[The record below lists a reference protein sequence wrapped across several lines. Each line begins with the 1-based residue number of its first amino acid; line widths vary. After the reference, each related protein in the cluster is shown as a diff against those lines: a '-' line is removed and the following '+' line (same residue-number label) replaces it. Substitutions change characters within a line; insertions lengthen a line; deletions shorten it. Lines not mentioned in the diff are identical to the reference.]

1 MKKQTLWTSIS
12 TIAVLLLALT
22 IAQPVFA
29 AGGNVTLTVL
39 DSNNAPLNGVNI
51 YYNDYSNHWVL
62 LGTTAGGNPVMAS
75 FADGTYNFKA
85 IKDHSQQVASVVV
98 SGTGGYSFK
107 TDKYTVHVK
116 DSTTA
121 DFPGIAVAYNDYSN
135 HYLSMG
141 NTNSNG
147 NAFIELF
154 PGTYTFRA
162 TKDHSTAAGTGS
174 SNYVEFQTDEFTVHV
189 KHSNGDNFEGIAV
202 AYNDYSN
209 HYLSMG
215 TTDSGGNATIELFPG
230 DYKFR
235 ATKDHSTAVDTSSS
249 NYVEFQTA
257 LFTVHVKN
265 SGEADF
271 EGIAAAYNDYS
282 NHYLSMGNT
291 DGDGNASIELFPGTY
306 TFRATKDHTYDTGDL
321 TNDTAGTEATIE
333 FQTAEAIAYVKDC
346 NGTPLAGFKVTF
358 NDYSNHW
365 LNMGTTGVDGKASIE
380 LFPGTRTIRAWIDYT
395 YEVKDLTLTLTESS
409 VEFNPTKV
417 NWQYSGTVKY
427 NDYSNHW
434 KTMTSPFY
442 LFPGTYAFRFDGV
455 QQDITISGC
464 AMEGSVL
471 VINLKDSYGNGVA
484 GGTAHLGVG
493 GWPVI
498 GTTDANGVLLYF
510 HNSNLGNMRIRMDA
524 PFYGGSQD
532 SLVQDTS
539 VNSIFDFQTSQ
550 VVIQLKDSA
559 GNLTN
564 GGVVQAGAGGWPGIG
579 TTGDDG
585 TGTLYHEHFAGT
597 FKYRMGYHGSSME
610 IQQDVSIPFIFQTT
624 KAVIRLEDHNGDP
637 LDGGKVLQ
645 GIGGW
650 PQIGVTG
657 DGAPGEVWYELFP
670 GTHTF
675 RMSYNYGTEEKS
687 QDIGTPVVFQTALVT
702 LQFSGGIQHQVGG
715 WPAYTGPLEMLPI
728 SHGFRFTGCGPSQ
741 ILAFTPTA
749 GTVFEKSVVFLNF
762 KDSGGAGLAGAD
774 FKYRFGWGDY
784 TAIGTTDASGLI
796 VYGIDGL
803 HTNTKFNVTYNG
815 ASVEKEQ
822 NIAANSCVD
831 FQTVPVSAEL
841 WNHDNSTDLSNSAT
855 FEYRYGWGDFTALTG
870 PTELLPVN
878 TKVKVT
884 YAGASVEKEQNAASS
899 PDFLFNTALIT
910 AVLKNHDNT
919 SDLSSG
925 ATFEYRYGWG
935 DFTPL
940 TGPTELLPVNTKV
953 KVTYAGASVEKEQN
967 ANANPDF
974 VFNTVSVTASLLAS
988 NGSTDLTSSATFD
1001 YRYGWG
1007 DFTPL
1012 TGATELLPVNI
1023 KVKVTYA
1030 GTSVEKEQN
1039 ANSDSSFDFQTGS
1052 VTSTTCTQ
1060 YRYDWGGYMTFTSPM
1075 ELLSVSTKF
1084 ADANG
1089 PDVSAT
1095 PISGGTLSVSCP

>member
-1 MKKQTLWTSIS
+1 MNKRILWVSIS
-12 TIAVLLLALT
+12 TIAVLLLTMTLV
-22 IAQPVFA
+22 QPVFA
-29 AGGNVTLTVL
+29 ADVDNVTLTVQDSIGTPL
-39 DSNNAPLNGVNI
+39 DGVNV

-75 FADGTYNFKA
+75 FADGTYNIKA
-85 IKDHSQQVASVVV
+85 VKDYSQQVESVVV
-98 SGTGGYSFK
+98 SGTGNQIFQ
-107 TDKYTVHVK
+107 TDKFIVHVK

-121 DFPGIAVAYNDYSN
+121 NFPGVAVAYNDYSNHYLGMGTTDSNGNAFIELFPGDYNFRATKDHSTAIGISSSNYVEFQTTLFTVHVKDSSGANFPDITVAYNDYSN

-141 NTNSNG
+141 NT
-147 NAFIELF
+147 
-154 PGTYTFRA
+154 
-162 TKDHSTAAGTGS
+162 
-174 SNYVEFQTDEFTVHV
+174 
-189 KHSNGDNFEGIAV
+189 
-202 AYNDYSN
+202 
-209 HYLSMG
+209 
-215 TTDSGGNATIELFPG
+215 DS
-230 DYKFR
+230 
-235 ATKDHSTAVDTSSS
+235 
-249 NYVEFQTA
+249 
-257 LFTVHVKN
+257 
-265 SGEADF
+265 
-271 EGIAAAYNDYS
+271 
-282 NHYLSMGNT
+282 
-291 DGDGNASIELFPGTY
+291 DGYASIELFPGTY
-306 TFRATKDHTYDTGDL
+306 TFRATKDHSMVTGDTNSTIEFQTALFTVHVKDSSGDDFEGIAVGYNDYSNHYLSMGNTDSEGNVSIELFPGTYTFRATKDHTFDTGDL
-321 TNDTAGTEATIE
+321 TNDTAGTEATID

-346 NGTPLAGFKVTF
+346 DGTPLAGFKVAF

-365 LNMGTTGVDGKASIE
+365 LNMGTTGIDGKASIE
-380 LFPGTRTIRAWIDYT
+380 LFPGIRTIRAWIDYT
-395 YEVKDLTLTLTESS
+395 YEVKNLDLTLTESS

-417 NWQYSGTVKY
+417 NWQYSGTIKY

-442 LFPGTYAFRFDGV
+442 LFPGTYAFRFDAI

-464 AMEGSVL
+464 AMQGSVL
-471 VINLKDSYGNGVA
+471 VIRLKDSYGNGMA

-510 HNSNLGNMRIRMDA
+510 HNSTLGNMRIRMDA
-524 PFYGGSQD
+524 PFYGGSQE
-532 SLVQDTS
+532 SPVQDTS

-564 GGVVQAGAGGWPGIG
+564 GGVVAAGAGGWPVIG

-585 TGTLYHEHFAGT
+585 TGTLYHEHFVGT

-610 IQQDVSIPFIFQTT
+610 IQQDVSIPFIFQTA

-657 DGAPGEVWYELFP
+657 DSAPGEVWYELFP

-687 QDIGTPVVFQTALVT
+687 QDISTPVVFQTALVT

-715 WPAYTGPLEMLPI
+715 WPGYTGPLEMLPV

-749 GTVFEKSVVFLNF
+749 GTVFEKSIVFLNF

-774 FKYRFGWGDY
+774 FKYRFGWGPY
-784 TAIGTTDASGLI
+784 TDIGTTDSSGLI

-831 FQTVPVSAEL
+831 FQTVPVTAEL
-841 WNHDNSTDLSNSAT
+841 WSHDNSENLSGSAT
-855 FEYRYGWGDFTALTG
+855 FEYRYGWGDFTPLTD

-899 PDFLFNTALIT
+899 PNFLFNTALVS
-910 AVLKNHDNT
+910 AKLWNHDNS
-919 SDLSSG
+919 SDLSGS

-953 KVTYAGASVEKEQN
+953 KVIFAGASVEKEQN
-967 ANANPDF
+967 ANTNPNF
-974 VFNTVSVTASLLAS
+974 VFNTVSVTASLLSS
-988 NGSTDLTSSATFD
+988 NGLTDLSTFATFD

-1007 DFTPL
+1007 SFTPL
-1012 TGATELLPVNI
+1012 TGPTELLPVNI

-1030 GTSVEKEQN
+1030 GASVEKEQN
-1039 ANSDSSFDFQTGS
+1039 AKVNSSFDFQTGS
-1052 VTSTTCTQ
+1052 VTGTACTQ
-1060 YRYDWGGYMTFTSPM
+1060 YRYGWGSYMTFTSSM
-1075 ELLSVSTKF
+1075 ELLAVSTKF
-1084 ADANG
+1084 ADADG
-1089 PDVSAT
+1089 PDITAL
-1095 PISGGTLSVSCP
+1095 PINGSSVSVDCP